1 VASSWRVIIALGGHA
16 VGIIGGSAIASLSVG
31 DRTDRAGNAPEES
44 SNRAQEEEVMTMITA
59 LLLLL
64 ITPVQAQP
72 LPYPKGRGSVRQ
84 RLCAEWELLHTEE

>member
-1 VASSWRVIIALGGHA
+1 MI
-16 VGIIGGSAIASLSVG
+16 
-31 DRTDRAGNAPEES
+31 
-44 SNRAQEEEVMTMITA
+44 MITA